1 MTTPHVTELPRR
13 LEPISKDTFLG
24 GGPEGEQRPPG
35 VVLQLRPR
43 APRRGPRP
51 PLGGPDD
58 GPGGRAA

>member
-13 LEPISKDTFLG
+13 LEAISQDTFLG
-24 GGPEGEQRPPG
+24 DTAREQRPPG

-43 APRRGPRP
+43 AARRSPRP